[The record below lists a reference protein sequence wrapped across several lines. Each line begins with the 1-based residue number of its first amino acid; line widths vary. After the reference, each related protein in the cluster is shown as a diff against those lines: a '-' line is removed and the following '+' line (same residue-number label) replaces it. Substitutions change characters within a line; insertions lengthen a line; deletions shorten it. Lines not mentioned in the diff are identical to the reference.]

1 MKNTKEKQYKID
13 IYELE
18 ETYRPTLD
26 IFNEDD
32 YSYDRLKKIIYYFLD
47 DTERRIILCYTETG
61 NLRDTAKIFK
71 VSTSTI
77 WAYVNRIKK
86 KILTIYRS

>member
-18 ETYRPTLD
+18 DTYRPTLD

-32 YSYDRLKKIIYYFLD
+32 YS
-47 DTERRIILCYTETG
+47 
-61 NLRDTAKIFK
+61 
-71 VSTSTI
+71 
-77 WAYVNRIKK
+77 
-86 KILTIYRS
+86 

>member
-1 MKNTKEKQYKID
+1 MKNKNKID

-18 ETYRPTLD
+18 ETYRPSLD
-26 IFNEDD
+26 IFDEDD

-47 DTERRIILCYTETG
+47 DTERRIILCYAETG

-71 VSTSTI
+71 VSTTTI
-77 WAYVNRIKK
+77 WSYVNKIKR
-86 KILTIYRS
+86 KILEIYKQ